1 MLPRRSKKDEGEAG
15 MPYAEDGGTGPLKDT
30 TDELD
35 LHGLTVDE
43 AIPVV
48 DRFLYK
54 SFQTGLRRVW
64 VIHGKGSG
72 ILRQAVRRHL
82 SNHTLVRSCSTADG
96 SRGGIGATQVELVD

>member
-1 MLPRRSKKDEGEAG
+1 MKE
-15 MPYAEDGGTGPLKDT
+15 T

-43 AIPVV
+43 AITLL

-54 SFQTGLRRVW
+54 SFQARLRRVW

-72 ILRQAVRRHL
+72 ILREAVRRYL
-82 SNHTLVRSCSTADG
+82 SNHTLVRTCSTADG